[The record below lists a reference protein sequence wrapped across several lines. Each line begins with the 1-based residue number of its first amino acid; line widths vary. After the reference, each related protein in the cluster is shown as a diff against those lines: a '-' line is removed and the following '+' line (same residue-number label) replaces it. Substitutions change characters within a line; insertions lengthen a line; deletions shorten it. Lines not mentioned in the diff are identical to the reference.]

1 MIPDLSGFLT
11 FLGRLFAIVG
21 TGLYLIF
28 AIVIV
33 KQVSMMTKNV
43 YDKFNGVVILVSY
56 LHLALAIFLM
66 LMSIVWP

>member
-1 MIPDLSGFLT
+1 MLPDFTGYLL
-11 FLGRLFAIVG
+11 LLERIFAGVG
-21 TGLYLIF
+21 TGIYLIF

-43 YDKFNGVVILVSY
+43 YDKFNGVVIVVSY
-56 LHLALAIFLM
+56 VHLILAIFLM

>member
-1 MIPDLSGFLT
+1 MLPDFNSYLIL
-11 FLGRLFAIVG
+11 LERIFAIIG

-43 YDKFNGVVILVSY
+43 YDKFNGVVIVFSY
-56 LHLALAIFLM
+56 IHLALAIFLM
-66 LMSIVWP
+66 LMSIIWP